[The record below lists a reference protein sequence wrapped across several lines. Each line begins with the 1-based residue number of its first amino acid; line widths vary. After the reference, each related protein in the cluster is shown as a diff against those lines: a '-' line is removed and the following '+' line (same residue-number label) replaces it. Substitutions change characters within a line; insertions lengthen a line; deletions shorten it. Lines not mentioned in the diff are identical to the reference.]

1 MDEAGSLETADY
13 GDRGCHN
20 RSENTHVIFD
30 SMSYDTTRKLLFETN
45 ADLRTLTLG
54 EIDVLL
60 TIESVD
66 DDNKNDGG
74 DGLQYD

>member
-1 MDEAGSLETADY
+1 
-13 GDRGCHN
+13 
-20 RSENTHVIFD
+20 
-30 SMSYDTTRKLLFETN
+30 MSYDTTRKLLFETN
-45 ADLRTLTLG
+45 ADLRTLTLE

-60 TIESVD
+60 TIESVDD